1 MFHRGTLSLAPFFL
15 AGLAAFGASA
25 LLATA
30 PAEAQ
35 EPAACLSPNPSDW
48 PAPAKPYF
56 LVALD
61 TSGSMIFPVSS
72 TNSCGYQNG
81 AWGTGTSTRMGHAK
95 CAVRNSVLAFGGQVN
110 FGLMQFASTMTNC
123 GASCYGSDSNPSGQC
138 TFGCLPGDYYSGGA
152 GCSGCGPMDN
162 INDPATRRGGRMRVG
177 IQSDLLGQTSNAA
190 ELLSWV
196 DNNCTSNLEVTNVPV
211 DGPAYGLTP
220 LNGMLRDARRY
231 LQSGWTD
238 PLTSQ
243 NFPTPLSAA
252 DRSCRSV
259 NVILLTDGENH
270 NETQSQLDH
279 AIAGAVGQFQVD
291 ARGVGIDWKVAEIRK
306 ISQAL
311 LGTVDIIPN
320 PHQLGPAF
328 AELMRTA
335 MARGVAS
342 ADLRVWIP
350 QGAQLQFVRQVSPT
364 VEDLTHRGTPV
375 NQLTM
380 SYPTGSWGDE
390 ERDYHISIRL
400 AAKSI
405 GQEQLAARVQ
415 LAIGN
420 EVLTQGLVKAKWSAD
435 TNLTAQINPEV
446 AHYTGQTELA
456 QVIQE
461 GLAAKDAGDEATA
474 TTKLGRAV
482 QLATETGNVE
492 ATSKLRKVLDI
503 ADARTG
509 TVRLKKTVDKADVM
523 ALDTASTKTTRVR
536 G

>member
-1 MFHRGTLSLAPFFL
+1 MAEFTSAVYQNEYLPDGGTDVNAIVTVTCTA
-15 AGLAAFGASA
+15 AGAAGQTGSGAA
-25 LLATA
+25 G
-30 PAEAQ
+30 EIII
-35 EPAACLSPNPSDW
+35 
-48 PAPAKPYF
+48 
-56 LVALD
+56 VD
-61 TSGSMIFPVSS
+61 TSGSMGQANMNAAKQAAMAALDHILD
-72 TNSCGYQNG
+72 
-81 AWGTGTSTRMGHAK
+81 GTYF
-95 CAVRNSVLAFGGQVN
+95 AVVAGNHKAYLAYPMVQ
-110 FGLMQFASTMTNC
+110 A
-123 GASCYGSDSNPSGQC
+123 
-138 TFGCLPGDYYSGGA
+138 GA
-152 GCSGCGPMDN
+152 GMVRMDSR
-162 INDPATRRGGRMRVG
+162 TR
-177 IQSDLLGQTSNAA
+177 A
-190 ELLSWV
+190 E
-196 DNNCTSNLEVTNVPV
+196 
-211 DGPAYGLTP
+211 
-220 LNGMLRDARRY
+220 ARRAI
-231 LQSGWTD
+231 SFFRADGGTAMGTW
-238 PLTSQ
+238 LTLAKAL
-243 NFPTPLSAA
+243 FG
-252 DRSCRSV
+252 SV
-259 NVILLTDGENH
+259 GTLANKHVILLTDGENH

-350 QGAQLQFVRQVSPT
+350 QGAQLQFVRLVSPT